1 MSIRVET
8 ERLLLREYL
17 SSDWTDV
24 HEYCQDPDVTRFM
37 LWGPNSEEQTRDFL
51 KKAQEHQI
59 ENPRHIYEFA
69 VESKENNRVIG
80 GIVIRIRSVEKRAAD
95 IGYCYN
101 PRYWGHGYGTEAALA
116 ILKFGFEALKL
127 HRIWATCDIENVG
140 SESIMRKNGMRKEAH
155 FKREEL
161 IKGHWR
167 DSLLYA
173 MLEEEW
179 LARAAD
185 AQSIVCNVSKIAL
198 SPI

>member
-1 MSIRVET
+1 MNIAKTLMSPGLCSGAEFRGADQ
-8 ERLLLREYL
+8 RL
-17 SSDWTDV
+17 
-24 HEYCQDPDVTRFM
+24 
-37 LWGPNSEEQTRDFL
+37 L